1 MIDDSEDPWG
11 VHQGVPKVVPK
22 VQKGPKLTP
31 GDAVLRPFWDLWD
44 PLVGPPGVL
53 TLVYHFLLLLCI
65 RSV

>member
-31 GDAVLRPFWDLWD
+31 GDVVLRSFWHLWDL
-44 PLVGPPGVL
+44 LVRLPGVL
-53 TLVYHFLLLLCI
+53 TLVYHFLLLLRI

>member
-31 GDAVLRPFWDLWD
+31 GDVVLRPFWHLWN
-44 PLVGPPGVL
+44 PLVGPQGSSPL
-53 TLVYHFLLLLCI
+53 FLIFYHSFA
-65 RSV
+65 

>member
-31 GDAVLRPFWDLWD
+31 GDVVLRPFWHLWD
-44 PLVGPPGVL
+44 PLVRLPRVL
-53 TLVYHFLLLLCI
+53 TLVYHFLLLLRI

>member
-11 VHQGVPKVVPK
+11 VHQGVPKVVQK

-31 GDAVLRPFWDLWD
+31 GDAVLRHFWDLWD

-53 TLVYHFLLLLCI
+53 TLV
-65 RSV
+65 

>member
-31 GDAVLRPFWDLWD
+31 GNAVLRPFWDLWD
-44 PLVGPPGVL
+44 PLVGG
-53 TLVYHFLLLLCI
+53 
-65 RSV
+65 

>member
-1 MIDDSEDPWG
+1 MIDDSEDPRG

-31 GDAVLRPFWDLWD
+31 GDVVLRPFWHLWD
-44 PLVGPPGVL
+44 PLVRLPGVL
-53 TLVYHFLLLLCI
+53 TLVFHFLLLLRI